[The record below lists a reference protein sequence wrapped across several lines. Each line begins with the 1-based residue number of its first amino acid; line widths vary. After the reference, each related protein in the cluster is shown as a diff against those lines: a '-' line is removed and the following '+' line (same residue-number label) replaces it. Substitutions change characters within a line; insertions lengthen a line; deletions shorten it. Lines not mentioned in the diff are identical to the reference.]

1 MKTTIGDTG
10 LTLTNVSGVQK
21 LSVDATQSQITSIG
35 QNGQTLS
42 IPSKIIGADAS
53 FADVFVAN
61 QSEDGGIVYTD
72 ITGKL
77 LTQSSFKYDESTDT
91 MTVSNLDIVSSANFN
106 DNDITNVAITSG
118 SISGTNVD
126 MTNGTFTT
134 TAAQKKTILEGA
146 GSNIDFG
153 NYEISANTVTSS
165 SLTDGRVVFAGANG
179 TLTDS
184 NGLLFENDKIKS
196 KIFAGLDTSGGSE
209 QTGYIE
215 IINNKIWFRGVL
227 PETDQTR
234 TLQDGGVDDY
244 VFLTKAAADAAYAR
258 ADLVGDDGLPISFDT
273 AAYFKKNTLLQDRIG
288 NLYVEDITMYGSFI
302 TNDISINTNLYV
314 ENKITVPRVSG
325 FTVEGAI
332 DFSNQDMNNVA
343 IKSGSMENTDV
354 TVGSSK
360 TLDVSAGTLVT
371 SSQQNLDILQGA
383 NANVDFGTYD
393 ISAQSV
399 TVGTNGLTVNTLN
412 STRVPFLDVSKKL
425 VDHTDLTYD
434 SGTSTLNVSKLS
446 GFTAT
451 GAIDFNTKNMNNVAI
466 KSGSMEN
473 TDVTVGSSKTLDVS
487 AGSLVTS
494 NTQNLNILQGAN
506 NDIDFGNHN
515 ISAQSAVIGTGGL
528 TMNTLTS
535 ARVPFLDGSNKLVDH
550 TDLTYDSGTS
560 TLNVSKLSGFT
571 ATGAIDFNTKDMNNV
586 NIDSGSINGTDIDV
600 SGLLFRTSP
609 AQNLAIIQGADQD
622 VNFGSHTLSVL
633 TLSAHTL
640 MSTNGLLI
648 NTETDFLDNS
658 LNNVA
663 IKSGTINGTDID
675 VSGLLFRTSPAQNL
689 AIIEGAGQNVNFGS
703 YDISAGSVS
712 TSTLNATTINGFIAG
727 GAIDVNNQT
736 MTNVNITSGSV
747 DGSTVQLSSITAL
760 EGSTGLKL
768 KQTLAGSGL
777 VWNDDGTNQVL
788 DVSSSAISSIG
799 TLSSLEVSG
808 NAIFTNMAE
817 KLNNI
822 SGSNTI
828 DYNNGSVVYLTP
840 SGTGPFTYNI
850 TNVPNLDTQ
859 SHVITVITRSTGTAT
874 SDYATA
880 VTVSNSSSVGPTYN
894 LLWNSGSLPEL
905 DTTTDDIITQQFS
918 ILPTNLASS
927 PEVVLTNV
935 SYYKTA
941 S

>member
-1 MKTTIGDTG
+1 M
-10 LTLTNVSGVQK
+10 
-21 LSVDATQSQITSIG
+21 
-35 QNGQTLS
+35 
-42 IPSKIIGADAS
+42 
-53 FADVFVAN
+53 
-61 QSEDGGIVYTD
+61 
-72 ITGKL
+72 
-77 LTQSSFKYDESTDT
+77 
-91 MTVSNLDIVSSANFN
+91 
-106 DNDITNVAITSG
+106 
-118 SISGTNVD
+118 
-126 MTNGTFTT
+126 
-134 TAAQKKTILEGA
+134 
-146 GSNIDFG
+146 
-153 NYEISANTVTSS
+153 
-165 SLTDGRVVFAGANG
+165 
-179 TLTDS
+179 
-184 NGLLFENDKIKS
+184 
-196 KIFAGLDTSGGSE
+196 
-209 QTGYIE
+209 
-215 IINNKIWFRGVL
+215 
-227 PETDQTR
+227 
-234 TLQDGGVDDY
+234 
-244 VFLTKAAADAAYAR
+244 
-258 ADLVGDDGLPISFDT
+258 
-273 AAYFKKNTLLQDRIG
+273 
-288 NLYVEDITMYGSFI
+288 
-302 TNDISINTNLYV
+302 
-314 ENKITVPRVSG
+314 
-325 FTVEGAI
+325 
-332 DFSNQDMNNVA
+332 
-343 IKSGSMENTDV
+343 
-354 TVGSSK
+354 
-360 TLDVSAGTLVT
+360 VT